1 MRETPVLPPV
11 TALERQLDG
20 IRPAGSARRRKSG
33 NVILLRD
40 MPRSNLP
47 PVGHPWRSRGSLAVR
62 RWRRS
67 QARTFTFYNITAMT
81 DNDKDTTGLP
91 QDGRRTEYIGA
102 KVTAEQKRHIRHL
115 AGKCGMTVSDYLL
128 ARAFGYKPKERLTER
143 QTAIMETLVGC
154 RSDLVNYTSALRGM
168 NPEKRRQMFGSY
180 PFMLGWLK
188 ELGKLAERITGVL
201 DRVRMDNRLPEGTR
215 NDENREEEP

>member
-1 MRETPVLPPV
+1 M
-11 TALERQLDG
+11 
-20 IRPAGSARRRKSG
+20 
-33 NVILLRD
+33 
-40 MPRSNLP
+40 
-47 PVGHPWRSRGSLAVR
+47 
-62 RWRRS
+62 
-67 QARTFTFYNITAMT
+67 AMAE
-81 DNDKDTTGLP
+81 NDKDNTGLS
-91 QDGRRTEYIGA
+91 QGGRRTEYIGA
-102 KVTAEQKRHIRHL
+102 KVTVGQKKHIRQL

-128 ARAFGYKPKERLTER
+128 ARAFGYKPKERLTEK

-201 DRVRMDNRLPEGTR
+201 DRVRMDNCLPEGTR
-215 NDENREEEP
+215 SVDYQEEEP